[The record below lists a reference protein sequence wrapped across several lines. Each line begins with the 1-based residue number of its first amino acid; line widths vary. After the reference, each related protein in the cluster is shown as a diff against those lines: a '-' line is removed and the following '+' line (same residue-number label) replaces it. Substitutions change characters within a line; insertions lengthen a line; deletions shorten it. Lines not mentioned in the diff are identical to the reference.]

1 MGRVHRLRVPVNGRP
16 RPTRLGSEVSPG
28 SGQPGTQSSTPA
40 RVSSEA
46 GARSTRRRS
55 GGPRPRLRPARRG
68 PRPRPRPLARV
79 EDHQKGRASLD
90 GDTGLPLSSTPPPST
105 TSRPLSSRQSTT
117 SSRVRGPSPPSSEAS
132 PHDAMGP
139 SAPNARHTAATGGTG
154 QTQLTFNS
162 VEDRGPQ
169 WSPDGSK
176 IVWAR
181 DLDGGTFDNSEIFLM
196 NADGTGTQ
204 QLKFNGHFDCYPRS
218 RRTARRSRTSRSRAA
233 GATTSGR

>member
-1 MGRVHRLRVPVNGRP
+1 
-16 RPTRLGSEVSPG
+16 
-28 SGQPGTQSSTPA
+28 
-40 RVSSEA
+40 
-46 GARSTRRRS
+46 
-55 GGPRPRLRPARRG
+55 
-68 PRPRPRPLARV
+68 
-79 EDHQKGRASLD
+79 
-90 GDTGLPLSSTPPPST
+90 
-105 TSRPLSSRQSTT
+105 
-117 SSRVRGPSPPSSEAS
+117 
-132 PHDAMGP
+132 MGP

-233 GATTSGR
+233 GSYDIWKMNADGTGQTPVASTGYTRSSRTGLPTARRSSSSRTSVTDRDGPRT